1 MVRSPDNVRIVD
13 GASRGVNA
21 QQMRTVAHM
30 MPARRPHASKT
41 SGVIASPGVT
51 APQADITV
59 HYEARSVPARAGS
72 SIAAALTAAGI
83 RACRQSNAGDR
94 GLFCGMGVC
103 GECSIE
109 VDGSSGQL
117 ACMTPVDDGM
127 RLRRQPAAARADLT
141 AVPRPCSAEQV
152 LQAEVVV
159 VGGGPAGLA
168 AAATAAE
175 AGVDVLLV
183 DDRAGLG
190 GQYYKQPASS
200 FVLDLAALDQ
210 QYAAGR
216 ALIQQVRAAGVRMYS
231 GVRVW
236 GADGPGRLYATRDSE
251 RFEVRAERLILATGA
266 YERVAPF
273 PGWTLPGVMTSG
285 AGQSLLRGYQVTP
298 GRRVLVAGN
307 GPLNVQL
314 AAELV
319 KAGGTVVGLVELA
332 LMFSPARV
340 IDALR
345 MAASAPSLTRDGL
358 GYLARLRRARVPIL
372 TGRAVIRVEGDG
384 RAERAVVAR
393 LDSAGLPVPGTEIT
407 LDVDAVC
414 LGYGFMPGNELARLL
429 GLRHSIDPR
438 TGGYV
443 VERSPSGQTGIA
455 GVWVIGDGAEVRGA
469 KVAEST
475 GTLAGAEAAA
485 SLGRPARD
493 LTAVSRRRHRQE
505 RFQRALWQAYRAP
518 ALFGQLASPETIVCR
533 CENVC
538 LATIDAAVSEVRST
552 GAVKRLTRAGMG
564 QCQGRFCGFVVT
576 ELVQGATG
584 VAVNARSGF
593 APQPPLRPTPLRVL
607 AAPDPQQ
614 PQQ

>member
-1 MVRSPDNVRIVD
+1 
-13 GASRGVNA
+13 
-21 QQMRTVAHM
+21 MRAARLKADLM
-30 MPARRPHASKT
+30 AARRLQAGQT
-41 SGVIASPGVT
+41 AGVVASPGVT
-51 APQADITV
+51 APEADVTV
-59 HYEARSVPARAGS
+59 HYEDQSVPARSGS

-83 RACRQSNAGDR
+83 RAYRQSTAGDR

-109 VDGSSGQL
+109 VDGGPGQL
-117 ACMTPVDDGM
+117 ACMTQVGAGL
-127 RLRRQPAAARADLT
+127 RLRRQPAAPRADLT
-141 AVPRPCSAEQV
+141 AVPQPRPAEQV
-152 LQAEVVV
+152 LRAEIVV

-175 AGVDVLLV
+175 AGADVLLV

-190 GQYYKQPASS
+190 GQYYKQPVSA
-200 FVLDLAALDQ
+200 FGLDPAGLDQ

-216 ALIQQVRAAGVRMYS
+216 ALIQRVRAAGVRVYS

-236 GADGPGRLYATRDSE
+236 GADGPNRLYATRALE
-251 RFEVRAERLILATGA
+251 RFEVVADRLILATGA
-266 YERVAPF
+266 YERAVPF
-273 PGWTLPGVMTSG
+273 PGWTLPGAMTSG
-285 AGQSLLRGYQVTP
+285 AGQSLLRGYQVAP

-319 KAGGTVVGLVELA
+319 TAGGTVVGLVELA
-332 LMFSPARV
+332 RMFRPARATE
-340 IDALR
+340 ALR

-372 TGRAVIRVEGDG
+372 TGRAVVRVEGDG

-393 LDSAGLPVPGTEIT
+393 LDSAGLVVPGTEIT
-407 LDVDAVC
+407 LEVDAVC

-429 GLRHSIDPR
+429 GLRHFIDPR

-443 VERSPSGQTGIA
+443 VERSPSGETGLA
-455 GVWVIGDGAEVRGA
+455 GVWVVGDGAEVRGA

-493 LTAVSRRRHRQE
+493 LTAVRRRRGRQE
-505 RFQRALWQAYRAP
+505 RFQRALWRAYRAP
-518 ALFGQLASPETIVCR
+518 ALFSQLADPQTIVCR
-533 CENVC
+533 CENVP
-538 LATIDAAVSEVRST
+538 LATIEAAVCEVRST

-576 ELVQGATG
+576 ELVKRATN
-584 VAVNARSGF
+584 VPVNAQSGF
-593 APQPPLRPTPLRVL
+593 APQPPLSPTPLWVL
-607 AAPDPQQ
+607 AAPEPQPPQQ
-614 PQQ
+614 

>member
-1 MVRSPDNVRIVD
+1 M
-13 GASRGVNA
+13 
-21 QQMRTVAHM
+21 T
-30 MPARRPHASKT
+30 PARRTKAGQP
-41 SGVIASPGVT
+41 SGAIATPGVT
-51 APQADITV
+51 APEADITV
-59 HYEARSVPARAGS
+59 HYEAQSVPARPGS
-72 SIAAALTAAGI
+72 SIAAALTAVGI
-83 RACRQSNAGDR
+83 RAWRQSEAGDR

-127 RLRRQPAAARADLT
+127 RLRRQPAALRADLT
-141 AVPRPCSAEQV
+141 AVPQSRPAEQV
-152 LQAEVVV
+152 LRAEVVV

-168 AAATAAE
+168 AAAAAAE
-175 AGVDVLLV
+175 AGADVLLV

-200 FVLDLAALDQ
+200 FVLDPAALDR

-216 ALIQQVRAAGVRMYS
+216 ALIQRVRAAGVRVYS
-231 GVRVW
+231 GVGVW
-236 GADGPGRLYATRDSE
+236 GADGPGRLYATRYAD
-251 RFEVRAERLILATGA
+251 RFEIRAERLILATGA
-266 YERVAPF
+266 YERAVPF

-285 AGQSLLRGYQVTP
+285 AGQSLLRGYQVAP
-298 GRRVLVAGN
+298 GGRVLVAGN

-332 LMFSPARV
+332 RMFSPARA
-340 IDALR
+340 IEALR
-345 MAASAPSLTRDGL
+345 MAASAPSLARDGL
-358 GYLARLRRARVPIL
+358 GYLARLRSARVPIL
-372 TGRAVIRVEGDG
+372 TGRAVVRVEGDG

-393 LDSAGLPVPGTEIT
+393 LDPAGLPVPGTEII

-443 VERSPSGQTGIA
+443 VERSPAGHTGLA

-475 GTLAGAEAAA
+475 GALAGAAAAA
-485 SLGRPARD
+485 SLGRPVRD
-493 LTAVSRRRHRQE
+493 LAAVSRRRRRQE
-505 RFQRALWQAYRAP
+505 RFQRALWEAYRAP

-533 CENVC
+533 CENVR
-538 LATIDAAVSEVRST
+538 LAAIEAAVTEVRSA

-576 ELVQGATG
+576 GLVRAATG
-584 VAVNARSGF
+584 VAADARSGF
-593 APQPPLRPTPLRVL
+593 APQPPLRPTPLWVL

-614 PQQ
+614 PQP

>member
-1 MVRSPDNVRIVD
+1 
-13 GASRGVNA
+13 
-21 QQMRTVAHM
+21 M
-30 MPARRPHASKT
+30 MAARRRKASKP

-51 APQADITV
+51 APEAGITV
-59 HYEARSVPARAGS
+59 RYEAKSLPARAGS

-83 RACRQSNAGDR
+83 RVCRQSEAGDR

-109 VDGSSGQL
+109 VDGSAGQL
-117 ACMTPVDDGM
+117 ACMTAAEDGM
-127 RLRRQPAAARADLT
+127 RLRRQPAAPRAGLT
-141 AVPRPCSAEQV
+141 TVPEPGPAEKV
-152 LQAEVVV
+152 LHAAVVV

-175 AGVDVLLV
+175 TGADVLLI
-183 DDRAGLG
+183 DDRVSLG

-200 FVLDLAALDQ
+200 FVLEPAALDR

-216 ALIQQVRAAGVRMYS
+216 ALIDRVRAAGVRVHS
-231 GVRVW
+231 GMRVW
-236 GADGPGRLYATRDSE
+236 GADGPRRLYATRDSE

-266 YERVAPF
+266 YERAVPF

-285 AGQSLLRGYQVTP
+285 AGQSLLRGYQVAP

-319 KAGGTVVGLVELA
+319 KAGGTVAGLVELA
-332 LMFSPARV
+332 RMFGPARAIEAV
-340 IDALR
+340 R

-358 GYLARLRRARVPIL
+358 GYLARLQRARVPIL
-372 TGRAVIRVEGDG
+372 TGRAVVRVEGDG

-393 LDSAGLPVPGTEIT
+393 LDPAGLPVPGTEIT

-443 VERSPSGQTGIA
+443 VERSPAGQTGLA
-455 GVWVIGDGAEVRGA
+455 GVWAIGDGAEVRGA

-475 GTLAGAEAAA
+475 GMLAGAAAAA
-485 SLGRPARD
+485 SLGRPVRD
-493 LTAVSRRRHRQE
+493 LAAISRRQHRQE

-518 ALFGQLASPETIVCR
+518 ALFGQLASPETVVCR
-533 CENVC
+533 CENVR
-538 LATIDAAVSEVRST
+538 LATIEAAVREVRST

-576 ELVQGATG
+576 ELVRAATG

-593 APQPPLRPTPLRVL
+593 APQPPLRPTPLWVL

-614 PQQ
+614 PQP